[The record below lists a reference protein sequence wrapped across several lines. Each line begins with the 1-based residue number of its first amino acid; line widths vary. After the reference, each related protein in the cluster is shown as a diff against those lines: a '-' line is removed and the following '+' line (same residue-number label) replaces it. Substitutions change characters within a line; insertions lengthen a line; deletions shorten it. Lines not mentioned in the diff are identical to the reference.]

1 MLARNDPSAPLPV
14 GALEASREV
23 SARKPYQFLLV
34 NVLREYLALE
44 FAVDAPFPL
53 DVERVFDDFG
63 ARPAAAP
70 LPPPAVVAL
79 SRAPPVPGGPRGLAS
94 RSVRQQGMRAA
105 SRRASPACGLPRCA
119 RVRSALRG
127 AARRACCA
135 DRPRGARR
143 ADKGRAAAPRSVHVL
158 LRRERLPAAHADAGD
173 PRGRHRAAH
182 GHVQAGAAAPGLPH
196 RRRAGAPRRRAAR
209 LLRPE
214 VPRVPWRS
222 LPALRR
228 RNAASRNMQRAWP
241 FVK

>member
-79 SRAPPVPGGPRGLAS
+79 SRAPPVPGGPRGRAS
-94 RSVRQQGMRAA
+94 RSVRQQG
-105 SRRASPACGLPRCA
+105 
-119 RVRSALRG
+119 VRSALRG

-196 RRRAGAPRRRAAR
+196 RRRAGALRRRAAR